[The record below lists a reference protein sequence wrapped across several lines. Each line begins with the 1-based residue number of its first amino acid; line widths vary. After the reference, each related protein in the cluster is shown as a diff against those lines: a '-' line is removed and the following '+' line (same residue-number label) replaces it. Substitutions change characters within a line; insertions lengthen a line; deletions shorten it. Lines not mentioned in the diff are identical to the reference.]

1 MSANDKKLVIIA
13 AALLLTFAICF
24 FGIKPAVTGIVEAKG
39 KIEELSAK
47 KTEMSNEIAAIPSY
61 EKGLEAAK
69 ADYAKTADRVYG
81 DLTNDKI
88 HDAVVDKLVAPSGL
102 SITSFSISPSPVTKT
117 SIAKY
122 EVTVAENGEN
132 VGKGGESAENA
143 NSKLAH
149 ITVSVSGTTDQII
162 TFIDKL
168 NADEGLYIQNT
179 SFATSSEGTA
189 VSVDFFMVL
198 SETFA

>member
-1 MSANDKKLVIIA
+1 MSANDKKLIIIA

-24 FGIKPAVTGIVEAKG
+24 FGIKPAVTGISEAKG

-47 KTEMSNEIAAIPSY
+47 KTEMSNEIAAIPTY
-61 EKGLEAAK
+61 EKGYETAK

-88 HDAVVDKLVAPSGL
+88 QDAVVDTLITPCGL
-102 SITSFSISPSPVTKT
+102 SVTSFSISPSPVTKT
-117 SIAKY
+117 SISPY
-122 EVTVAENGEN
+122 TVAAGENGEN
-132 VGKGGESAENA
+132 VGTGGESAEEA
-143 NSKLAH
+143 NTRLAH
-149 ITVSVSGTTDQII
+149 ITVNVSGTTDQII

-168 NADEGLYIQNT
+168 NADEGIYIQNT
-179 SFATSSEGTA
+179 SFANSTEGTA
-189 VSVDFFMVL
+189 VSVDFFMAL

>member
-47 KTEMSNEIAAIPSY
+47 KTEMSNEIAAIPTY
-61 EKGLEAAK
+61 EKGLETAK
-69 ADYAKTADRVYG
+69 ADYSKTADRVYG

-88 HDAVVDKLVAPSGL
+88 HDAVVDTLVTPCGL
-102 SITSFSISPSPVTKT
+102 TVSSFAISPSPVTTAGIIPYAITK
-117 SIAKY
+117 
-122 EVTVAENGEN
+122 AENGEN
-132 VGKGGESAENA
+132 VGAGGEDSNDPKTRMAHISINVAGTADQIITLIDKMNNDEGIYIENTSFTNSAE
-143 NSKLAH
+143 ST
-149 ITVSVSGTTDQII
+149 TVSVS
-162 TFIDKL
+162 F
-168 NADEGLYIQNT
+168 Y
-179 SFATSSEGTA
+179 
-189 VSVDFFMVL
+189 MVL

>member
-24 FGIKPAVTGIVEAKG
+24 FGIKPSVTGIVEAKG
-39 KIEELSAK
+39 KIDELSAK
-47 KTEMSNEIAAIPSY
+47 KTEMSNEIAAIPTY
-61 EKGLEAAK
+61 EKGLETAK

-88 HDAVVDKLVAPSGL
+88 HDAVVDTLVTPCGL
-102 SITSFSISPSPVTKT
+102 TITSFSISPSPVTKT
-117 SIAKY
+117 AISKY
-122 EVTVAENGEN
+122 EVTVGDNGEN
-132 VGKGGESAENA
+132 IGKGGETAENA
-143 NSKLAH
+143 NTRLAH
-149 ITVSVSGTTDQII
+149 ITVNVSGTTDQIV

-168 NADEGLYIQNT
+168 NNDEGIYIQST
-179 SFATSSEGTA
+179 SFANSNEGTA
-189 VSVDFFMVL
+189 VSVDFFMAL

>member
-1 MSANDKKLVIIA
+1 
-13 AALLLTFAICF
+13 
-24 FGIKPAVTGIVEAKG
+24 
-39 KIEELSAK
+39 
-47 KTEMSNEIAAIPSY
+47 MSNEIAAIPSY

-168 NADEGLYIQNT
+168 NADEGIYIQNT